1 MPQSL
6 PQSTLSGDHLQVA
19 LAMSALAV
27 AVVNVLQA
35 LAPDEDLLAVLQSK
49 AVVELSRL
57 RRTPDASV
65 AVALFSFVEQSL
77 RNPDVLEQPP
87 DD

>member
-1 MPQSL
+1 MPK
-6 PQSTLSGDHLQVA
+6 PPPPSTLSGDHLQIA

-35 LAPDEDLLAVLQSK
+35 LAPDEDLLATLQSK
-49 AVVELSRL
+49 AEVELARL
-57 RRTPDASV
+57 RRTPDASG
-65 AVALFSFVEQSL
+65 AVALFSFVQQSL